1 MKPFESAA
9 VEEAFAACPP
19 AMRKRLLTLRDLI
32 FKTAAST
39 AGVGEIAETLKW
51 GQPAYVTSQSKSGN
65 TIRIGWRKGNPSPY
79 AVYFNC
85 HTTLVDTFRTLFPR
99 EFRYEG
105 NRAIVFNE
113 LDIVPT
119 RTLRFC
125 IATALTYQ
133 RDKAT
138 PVARNPGHGPRR

>member
-1 MKPFESAA
+1 
-9 VEEAFAACPP
+9 
-19 AMRKRLLTLRDLI
+19 L
-32 FKTAAST
+32 
-39 AGVGEIAETLKW
+39 
-51 GQPAYVTSQSKSGN
+51 
-65 TIRIGWRKGNPSPY
+65 
-79 AVYFNC
+79 
-85 HTTLVDTFRTLFPR
+85 PR

-113 LDIVPT
+113 SDIVPT

-125 IATALTYQ
+125 IATALTYH